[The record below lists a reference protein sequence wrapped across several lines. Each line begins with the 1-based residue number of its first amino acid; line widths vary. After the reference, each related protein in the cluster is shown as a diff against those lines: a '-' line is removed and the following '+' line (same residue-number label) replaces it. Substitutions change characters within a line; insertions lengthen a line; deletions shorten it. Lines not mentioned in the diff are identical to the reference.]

1 VSTMVPFSIVFL
13 LGWSIMFV
21 LWITLGVPVGPGA
34 PLSLPVTP

>member
-1 VSTMVPFSIVFL
+1 
-13 LGWSIMFV
+13 MFV